1 MTYCLNKRIS
11 EFELYYTGHA
21 HSKKGS
27 VITDV
32 SFVVFGTLRH
42 KEKVI
47 LIVFVFV
54 FTLCIKSVYMYIFFL
69 PHTHFKCYHDLSK
82 CLRQLYIDISF
93 VGRA

>member
-47 LIVFVFV
+47 LLVFVFV
-54 FTLCIKSVYMYIFFL
+54 FKSALKVYICINSFFL
-69 PHTHFKCYHDLSK
+69 IPTLSVTMTFLNASDS
-82 CLRQLYIDISF
+82 CT
-93 VGRA
+93 